1 VSFNLSRHDNLKAVL
16 FVALLLAHAI
26 VSATEFVPDQ
36 RVADAWRNLAHRAS
50 PSPTIATAGWLD
62 AGGIHRVEARIPP
75 SWFVAST
82 RSGWDVE
89 AVVEYVESLS
99 RAFGRC
105 NIEVARSPLVILEN
119 FSGDAEGEVD
129 ERTWDSGVHFDNLP
143 KNLAWVVL
151 FADRIKSP
159 FAGASIGGL
168 AVFNRRV
175 AHVIIARHDQFGR
188 TYEPKWT
195 LPHELA
201 HHLLGPEHDPPA
213 TPATIMAAH
222 SCSRCTFSVAQCE
235 RMREVLSAHPQRDH
249 TAAGNLR

>member
-1 VSFNLSRHDNLKAVL
+1 M
-16 FVALLLAHAI
+16 
-26 VSATEFVPDQ
+26 
-36 RVADAWRNLAHRAS
+36 
-50 PSPTIATAGWLD
+50 
-62 AGGIHRVEARIPP
+62 
-75 SWFVAST
+75 
-82 RSGWDVE
+82 
-89 AVVEYVESLS
+89 VEYVESLS

-119 FSGDAEGEVD
+119 FYGDAEGEVD
-129 ERTWDSGVHFDNLP
+129 ERTWDSGAHFDNLP

-159 FAGASIGGL
+159 FAGASIGGR

-175 AHVIIARHDQFGR
+175 AHVII
-188 TYEPKWT
+188 KWT

-201 HHLLGPEHDPPA
+201 HHLLGPEHDPPG

-249 TAAGNLR
+249 TAAGDLR